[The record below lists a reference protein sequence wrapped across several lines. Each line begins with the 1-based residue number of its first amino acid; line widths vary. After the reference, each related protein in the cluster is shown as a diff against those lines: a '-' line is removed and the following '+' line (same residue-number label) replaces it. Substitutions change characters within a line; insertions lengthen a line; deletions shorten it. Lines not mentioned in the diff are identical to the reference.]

1 MTCEEDLAFHCISI
15 FLTYTI
21 SEYGRL
27 KMAGETVPPI
37 DIQESDLAEKWLSCS
52 SSFQDGPHNISLKA
66 KTAPQKQPSP
76 KKQCGKSLSTSFIS
90 VPSLKV
96 LS

>member
-27 KMAGETVPPI
+27 KMAGETIPPI
-37 DIQESDLAEKWLSCS
+37 DIQESDLAEK
-52 SSFQDGPHNISLKA
+52 
-66 KTAPQKQPSP
+66 
-76 KKQCGKSLSTSFIS
+76 
-90 VPSLKV
+90 
-96 LS
+96 